1 MPWLSKVKLTSL
13 KFLVSFGIFELFCLR
28 LNINECICFEYFL
41 ISFLILYLNRDGR
54 QNRYSQNKV
63 VLGDSKKVFV
73 ILELKSFFLL
83 YEKLF
88 FFIGQIECTNLFYFL
103 LCTNRDASNFILTK
117 IDPQFFVN
125 KPFENIGQIDI
136 AFCFS
141 FTFIFM

>member
-1 MPWLSKVKLTSL
+1 MPRLSKVKLTSL

-28 LNINECICFEYFL
+28 LDINECICFEHFL

-54 QNRYSQNKV
+54 QNRYSQNEV
-63 VLGDSKKVFV
+63 VLRDSIKVFV
-73 ILELKSFFLL
+73 MLELKSFFLL
-83 YEKLF
+83 YEKLTV
-88 FFIGQIECTNLFYFL
+88 FIGQIEYTSLFYFL
-103 LCTNRDASNFILTK
+103 LCTNRDAFNFILTK
-117 IDPQFFVN
+117 IDTQFFVN